1 MNRVLITLLLFL
13 FCSLNPQLSNCENI
27 KLKFGKVSIEEL
39 EMKNYQLDTNAV
51 AVILYDNG
59 YSFFDYENNETNSGF
74 VCKFERHVRIK
85 ILKEEG
91 FNYANFEIPIYHDKN
106 GYEGIYAI
114 KGKTFNLESKIISS
128 KLEKNQIFYE
138 ESTPNWKTVKFTMPN
153 IKVGSVID
161 CKYVIKS
168 PFYHN
173 FKTWQFQYSIP
184 VIYSKYR
191 TQIPEYFK
199 YQKTIKGYYPI
210 HEEDLGNK
218 VENIMVEYK
227 EMNTKY
233 GNIKMERHRFT
244 LNPTSSI
251 YEYSGENIPAFQSES
266 YMLANKN
273 YLSRIEFELQSYQI
287 GISPLHRYSSTWNTV
302 REKLIKSESFGVQI
316 KKLAF
321 TKNVLA
327 NIVNP
332 TDSELDKIGKI
343 YQTIQN
349 EIKWNGLNR
358 LYTSKSLKDIWK
370 DKKGNSAEVNLLLV
384 ALLRGAGIDAY
395 PVVLSTR
402 NNGIIHPSHPT
413 ITQMNYVIASAEI
426 EGKQL
431 LMDAT
436 DPYCPIGILPFR
448 CLNEKGRLIS
458 ESRSE
463 WVDLNPTKGSK
474 INLMANLKL
483 TKEGDLTGN
492 FKEVFYDYE
501 AIKQRKNFNIKTE
514 EAISKLIDENDEWN
528 IENVKL
534 TNLNDRYK
542 PLVLTYSTLIEN
554 HANIE
559 GDKIYLNPILKYHTT
574 KNPFKLEKREYP
586 VNFGHP
592 MHISYLL
599 ILEIPKG
606 YTTEYTPKP
615 SMITLPENGGTY
627 SYKAVLSGNKIMA
640 SLKFN
645 INNSHFVPDEYEIL
659 KEFYNQ
665 IITKEGQIL
674 ILKKDETTA
683 IK

>member
-1 MNRVLITLLLFL
+1 MNRVLIALLLFL
-13 FCSLNPQLSNCENI
+13 FCFLNPQLSNCKNI
-27 KLKFGKVSIEEL
+27 KLKFGKVSMEEL

-59 YSFFDYENNETNSGF
+59 YTFFEYENIETNSGF
-74 VCKFERHVRIK
+74 VFKFERHVRIK
-85 ILKEEG
+85 ILKNEG
-91 FNYANFEIPIYHDKN
+91 FDYATFEIPTYHDKN
-106 GYEGIYAI
+106 GKETVISLKAR
-114 KGKTFNLESKIISS
+114 TFNLEKKIVST
-128 KLEKNQIFYE
+128 KLAKNQIFKE
-138 ESTPNWKTVKFTMPN
+138 KTAPNWDKVKFTLPN

-161 CKYVIKS
+161 CKYIVKS

-173 FKTWQFQYSIP
+173 FQSWQFQYDIP
-184 VIYSKYR
+184 VVYSKYK

-227 EMNTKY
+227 KMNTEISNKL
-233 GNIKMERHRFT
+233 ITRHRTT

-251 YEYSGENIPAFQSES
+251 FEYWGENIPAFQSES

-273 YLSRIEFELQSYQI
+273 YLSRIEFELESYQI
-287 GISPLHRYSSTWNTV
+287 GTSRQYRYSSTWNTV

-327 NIVNP
+327 NIVSP

-343 YQTIQN
+343 HQTIQN

-358 LYTSKSLKDIWK
+358 LYTSKSLKDTWK

-384 ALLRGAGIDAY
+384 ALLRGAGIDAN

-413 ITQMNYVIASAEI
+413 ITQMNYVVTSAEI
-426 EGKQL
+426 EGKQF

-458 ESRSE
+458 ESRSD
-463 WVDLNPTKGSK
+463 WIDLNPTKGSK
-474 INLMANLKL
+474 INIMANLKL
-483 TKEGDLTGN
+483 TPEGDLTGN

-501 AIKQRKNFNIKTE
+501 AIKQRKNFNIKKE
-514 EAISKLIDENDEWN
+514 EAISKFIDDNEEWN
-528 IENVKL
+528 IENVNL
-534 TNLNDRYK
+534 TNLNDPYK
-542 PLVLTYSTLIEN
+542 PLVLSYSTLIEN
-554 HANIE
+554 HANKE

-599 ILEIPKG
+599 IMEIPKG
-606 YTTEYTPKP
+606 YDIEYTPEP
-615 SMITLPENGGTY
+615 AMVTLPENSGTF
-627 SYKAVLSGNKIMA
+627 SYKVMLSGDKIMA
-640 SLKFN
+640 NLKFN
-645 INNSHFVPDEYEIL
+645 INNSQFIPDEYEIL

-674 ILKKDETTA
+674 ILKKSETTA